1 MQRII
6 IFIVLCSF
14 VYFPAKSVPA
24 YPRKIQIKAYD
35 RTLYITLHGDEHTK
49 WAMTEDNYTLLP
61 DSSGWVYA
69 QEDVNGYA
77 VPSCYKL
84 SDSENHLKTFLSSI
98 KKNIPVRK
106 NTIRSSFRNN
116 ENPPAKAVTG
126 NRRALV
132 ILMQFADLSFVK
144 TYRELDAL
152 FNEKGYSTDGAM
164 GSVHDFF
171 DYASYGQLNFI
182 CDLTGPYTARHN
194 ISYYGS
200 NSGAGGNDINP
211 YALFRE
217 AIEYAAKEKDLSQY
231 DADGDGYIDNIHI
244 IFAGHGE
251 EAGAPAYTIWSHEM
265 TFSPITIQ
273 NMKIN
278 KYSCAPELRGNSGAG
293 ISRIGPHCHEM
304 GHALGAMD
312 YYDTDYSAEGEYEG
326 TGKWD
331 VMASGSWNND
341 GITPANFNPYVK
353 THDFGWCK
361 AQDIS
366 TKENS
371 IIGPSNHSG
380 DEIYRI
386 NTPIEGE
393 YYFIENR
400 RLEAFDIHNPGEGLL
415 IYHIHADIEKQ
426 ASTNSIN
433 ASHPQGCYIVC
444 AGSSYSIPTSN
455 ASSYGNINHASCP
468 FPGSHNVTRWN
479 DETTPAA
486 FCWDGTP
493 TNIDM
498 TISNREDENIVI
510 NFQKETQEEKNIVWK
525 ENFDH
530 SDISAIWSEE
540 IASGNTKWNIL
551 NVSNMQTL
559 LDPLLPI
566 PYDNE
571 YAYVIKNNYFDTTS
585 YINKLISPVI
595 VPKGCTST
603 EISFYMQQKTGVKDD
618 KNKLKLY
625 YRENEIEEWIL
636 AETFS
641 PEKNKWIECSHNLS
655 FTHVSTIQLMFES
668 TLHDV
673 GSICIDKI
681 EIKGKA
687 DESSISSTQIPNKN
701 ILYFSDKNNRILH
714 VEGAEENEIL
724 SVYDLNGKLH
734 LQTPIKNKECCIYLP
749 SGIYIG
755 VYDKHT
761 SKIVVP

>member
-24 YPRKIQIKAYD
+24 YPRKIQIKASD

-200 NSGAGGNDINP
+200 NSGAGG
-211 YALFRE
+211 
-217 AIEYAAKEKDLSQY
+217 
-231 DADGDGYIDNIHI
+231 
-244 IFAGHGE
+244 
-251 EAGAPAYTIWSHEM
+251 
-265 TFSPITIQ
+265 
-273 NMKIN
+273 
-278 KYSCAPELRGNSGAG
+278 
-293 ISRIGPHCHEM
+293 
-304 GHALGAMD
+304 
-312 YYDTDYSAEGEYEG
+312 EYEG

-331 VMASGSWNND
+331 VMASGSWHND

-393 YYFIENR
+393 YYLIENR

-444 AGSSYSIPTSN
+444 AG
-455 ASSYGNINHASCP
+455 
-468 FPGSHNVTRWN
+468 
-479 DETTPAA
+479 
-486 FCWDGTP
+486 
-493 TNIDM
+493 
-498 TISNREDENIVI
+498 
-510 NFQKETQEEKNIVWK
+510 
-525 ENFDH
+525 
-530 SDISAIWSEE
+530 
-540 IASGNTKWNIL
+540 
-551 NVSNMQTL
+551 
-559 LDPLLPI
+559 
-566 PYDNE
+566 
-571 YAYVIKNNYFDTTS
+571 
-585 YINKLISPVI
+585 
-595 VPKGCTST
+595 
-603 EISFYMQQKTGVKDD
+603 
-618 KNKLKLY
+618 
-625 YRENEIEEWIL
+625 
-636 AETFS
+636 
-641 PEKNKWIECSHNLS
+641 
-655 FTHVSTIQLMFES
+655 
-668 TLHDV
+668 
-673 GSICIDKI
+673 
-681 EIKGKA
+681 
-687 DESSISSTQIPNKN
+687 
-701 ILYFSDKNNRILH
+701 
-714 VEGAEENEIL
+714 
-724 SVYDLNGKLH
+724 
-734 LQTPIKNKECCIYLP
+734 
-749 SGIYIG
+749 
-755 VYDKHT
+755 
-761 SKIVVP
+761 